1 MAFCNSI
8 QLKIM
13 KQDKIPLLKI
23 SAVFQDKITFSNL
36 VQLEIIKRNKIAFLQ
51 ILTVFGTC
59 VRTALTR
66 WGYKIN
72 TSDKR
77 PTTQKMKFSI
87 RISSINLTKDT
98 KNVDFITFTNKSLTE
113 NFILKWPR

>member
-1 MAFCNSI
+1 
-8 QLKIM
+8 M